1 MMGLPGSGKT
11 TYVEEHTTLKPNHR
25 VISLDNEYYGK
36 RDPIN
41 YAAQYAVEYV
51 EVLSTDPRCSIDDIW
66 IDGLILSYEDINKLV
81 DKIIYEMSKANTE
94 SWLVFNDELISV
106 TINIHQYECNRDN
119 CLHNDINRYNN
130 GERQLASNISI
141 ENTPYVV
148 LDKNQIESLCKTCLE
163 SSENEEMHLKYVKFN
178 LEYELL
184 PVKKCGTWELY
195 YKSKGTLNP
204 NILESNSWS
213 RGGSWCDYRGCHGT
227 IEASDQPEF
236 TELDNILLETC
247 PNLPILIYKKI
258 YKDYV
263 TINEYSE
270 DDYYG
275 GTEYKANYV
284 ADMKAIYD
292 YLREKNLIEE

>member
-11 TYVEEHTTLKPNHR
+11 TYVEDHTMLKPNHR
-25 VISLDNEYYGK
+25 IISLDNEYYGK
-36 RDPIN
+36 SDPIN
-41 YAAQYAVEYV
+41 YAAQYAVDYV
-51 EVLSTDPRCSIDDIW
+51 KVTSTDPRCSVDDIW
-66 IDGLILSYEDINKLV
+66 IDGLILSYEDISKLV
-81 DKIIYEMSKANTE
+81 DKIIYELSRAHTD

-106 TINIHQYECNRDN
+106 TINVHQYECNREN

-130 GERQLASNISI
+130 GERELPSKISI
-141 ENTPYVV
+141 ELTPYTV
-148 LDKNQIESLCKTCLE
+148 LDESQIESLRNKCLE

-204 NILESNSWS
+204 NVLESNSWS

-227 IEASDQPEF
+227 IEADEQPEF

-263 TINEYSE
+263 TINEYSSQ
-270 DDYYG
+270 DYYG
-275 GTEYKANYV
+275 GTEYRANYV

-292 YLREKNLIEE
+292 YLREKNLIDE